1 MYSSR
6 WATSRRNSRL
16 EVDLIVEEACQIRH
30 SALEAA
36 RITVNRRLMKD
47 VGRSNFHFKV
57 RVFPHHVLRENKQA
71 TGAGADRVSEGMRL
85 AFGKAVG
92 TAARVDPNQKI
103 MTVYSTPQYLE
114 KIKDALR
121 HSGHKLPTP
130 SHLKVSTI
138 KVSGRI
144 VAAPKLVGERVV
156 AAPVVTEEAAAAAA
170 EPAEAAKGGE
180 RVQPTQRVARKQQ
193 PAKGSRHRQQR
204 AARKQ
209 HRGKGRREERPGPRK
224 GREEVNFFLDSF
236 SVVFLRLVFEIS
248 LFEEPFGFFSKFTY
262 KGVTSLETMPLCLQ
276 GPVRLKKIKSGFD

>member
-1 MYSSR
+1 MVRKPAKMYRNISKK
-6 WATSRRNSRL
+6 AYTRREYMGGVPGSKIVQFEMGNLSQEFPT

-57 RVFPHHVLRENKQA
+57 RIFPHHVLRENKQA

-103 MTVYSTPQYLE
+103 LTVYSTPQYLE
-114 KIKDALR
+114 KIKDALN
-121 HSGHKLPTP
+121 HGGHKLPTP

-156 AAPVVTEEAAAAAA
+156 EAPKVEEVAA
-170 EPAEAAKGGE
+170 EPAEAAPVKGGKGAGKG
-180 RVQPTQRVARKQQ
+180 PAVAAAKGPAVAPPKGAE
-193 PAKGSRHRQQR
+193 PAKAEEKKGPAHGPSH
-204 AARKQ
+204 
-209 HRGKGRREERPGPRK
+209 GKGGK
-224 GREEVNFFLDSF
+224 D
-236 SVVFLRLVFEIS
+236 
-248 LFEEPFGFFSKFTY
+248 
-262 KGVTSLETMPLCLQ
+262 
-276 GPVRLKKIKSGFD
+276 KK